1 MKRLHGLMFAIL
13 VTTMFS
19 GPTDAA
25 QPQDKIGSGKLLRQF
40 RDDLFGKPHEKKPQ
54 PPAAQNQPRQP
65 TPAQP
70 QSRPGVNP
78 KQPQPAGQHRS
89 AQPPITQR
97 SKQSFQQKPNQ
108 PQQQPSARQAS
119 QPNRNQ
125 ANDSRTAGARN
136 SNRNASPDPTRPSA
150 TNPAKFASHRIP
162 APAVNNS
169 KSDVVANTEPKAV
182 GMGMEIQVDKN
193 DRFLVVQVDPRGNAA
208 KAGVQRGDMVVKIGG
223 SELKT
228 KEELTEIIKVLG
240 EGDQM
245 EFQLSRKGQI
255 KEVLIQFGEAPIVPA
270 GQELIADSIPSPT
283 AEFQQNSIGQPITG
297 RYDFVPQPATEETRT
312 DVGSQLSGARSIQ
325 ASQFPQPIVDPNLSP
340 STNQLISQQRE
351 TLSELELE
359 LAPEAETNLP
369 ENAPPVEFGPSIL
382 ELPELD
388 GPGK

>member
-1 MKRLHGLMFAIL
+1 MKRLHGLLFTIL

-19 GPTDAA
+19 GPTYAA

-40 RDDLFGKPHEKKPQ
+40 RDDLFGKPQEKKPQ
-54 PPAAQNQPRQP
+54 PPAAQNQRKQP

-78 KQPQPAGQHRS
+78 NQPQPGGPQRS

-97 SKQSFQQKPNQ
+97 SNQSFQQQTKQ
-108 PQQQPSARQAS
+108 PQQQLSGRPNS

-125 ANDSRTAGARN
+125 SNGSRTASPRN
-136 SNRNASPDPTRPSA
+136 PSRNASPDSTRPAA
-150 TNPAKFASHRIP
+150 TNPAKFAAHRIP

-169 KSDVVANTEPKAV
+169 PSDVVANNEPRAV

-223 SELKT
+223 SDLKT

-245 EFQLSRKGQI
+245 EFQLSRKGKI
-255 KEVLIQFGEAPIVPA
+255 KEVLIQFGEAPVVPA
-270 GQELIADSIPSPT
+270 GQELIADSTPSPT
-283 AEFQQNSIGQPITG
+283 AEFQQNSIGQPLTG
-297 RYDFVPQPATEETRT
+297 RYDFVPQPATLDTLTE
-312 DVGSQLSGARSIQ
+312 VGSQPSGARAIQ
-325 ASQFPQPIVDPNLSP
+325 TNQFSQPIVDPNLSP
-340 STNQLISQQRE
+340 STNKLISQQRE
-351 TLSELELE
+351 TVSELELE
-359 LAPEAETNLP
+359 LAPEAETTFP
-369 ENAPPVEFGPSIL
+369 ENSPTVEFGPSVL